1 MSQGAEVL
9 NSWKATG
16 AEQIMGEKGELH
28 LPDLHISG
36 FRGIENLDIPRLGRV
51 TLLVG
56 KNGVGKTTVLDAV
69 QVYAARG
76 DVLTLQEVLERHDEL
91 ASSEAREG
99 PAIVPEWRALF
110 TGRMDRNEEGMI
122 RIGPESQPLTI
133 EPTNLNA
140 KQTMEVN
147 SQFGPVRPGMPALRI
162 QMADRTHVVPLYY
175 VGLKLIDAPPRL
187 LGELISWHE
196 GALPVDEPAVLPIF
210 PLGPSP
216 LANAAI
222 ETLWNYAAVDGSEKS
237 AAEVLRLVFP
247 DAEDILVAGEPRIPM
262 VKMRS
267 MSRRVPLK
275 SLGEGAVRLF
285 GLGLALV
292 RIENGFLLI
301 DEAENGLHHSIQ
313 SAIWKAIFRAAEANN
328 VQVIATT
335 HSWDCVKGFA
345 QAAVECEDVEGMII
359 SLRKDDEGLYLV
371 DYPEE
376 ELAIAAERYAEK
388 HYPEMR

>member
-1 MSQGAEVL
+1 
-9 NSWKATG
+9 
-16 AEQIMGEKGELH
+16 MGEKSKLH

-36 FRGIENLDIPRLGRV
+36 FRGIDNLDIPRLGRV

-69 QVYAARG
+69 RVYAARG
-76 DVLTLQEVLERHDEL
+76 DVPTLQEVLERHDEL
-91 ASSEAREG
+91 ASSEAKEG

-110 TGRMDRNEEGMI
+110 TGRMDRNEEGI
-122 RIGPESQPLTI
+122 IQIGPESQPLTI
-133 EPTNLNA
+133 EPTILNA
-140 KQTMEVN
+140 EQTMEVN
-147 SQFGPVRPGMPALRI
+147 SQFGPVRPGMAALRI
-162 QMADRTHVVPLYY
+162 QMADRTQVVPLYY

-187 LGELISWHE
+187 LGELISWYE

-222 ETLWNYAAVDGSEKS
+222 ETLWNYAVAAGSEKS

-247 DAEDILVAGEPRIPM
+247 DVEDILVAGEPRIPM
-262 VKMRS
+262 VRMRS

-275 SLGEGAVRLF
+275 SLGEGAVRIF

-301 DEAENGLHHSIQ
+301 DEAENGLYHSTQ
-313 SAIWKAIFRAAEANN
+313 PSIWKAIFRAAEANG

-335 HSWDCVKGFA
+335 HSFDCVRGFA
-345 QAAVECEDVEGMII
+345 QAAVECEDIDGVTVRLE
-359 SLRKDDEGLYLV
+359 RDKDGLYIV
-371 DYPEE
+371 DYSEE
-376 ELAIAAERYAEK
+376 QLAIAAASNIEVR
-388 HYPEMR
+388 